1 MNSKTTVISLILI
14 ISGLAAHS
22 QFFVDVYYGYN
33 HSNDPCQTY

>member
-14 ISGLAAHS
+14 ISGFAAHS